1 MTEKIRLEI
10 VEFSSTGTIAWQT
23 SWIKQKLKELENL
36 LGKGTGRQRQVE
48 FLSETTWK
56 GGEFKSIMKGWYVSI
71 RNSLRMET
79 LKRNHKNWDP
89 GKVTKDG
96 NKKYTDKSRKVTAR
110 IYRKKNKI
118 QLHIRNQ
125 KTENH
130 FLPRRKLH
138 KEGRRWLLVV
148 SLFEIIFNY
157 VNINHML
164 NQMIAFFKKIER
176 SEGGK
181 NKFKYERICI
191 PSNLLLKTWLEQPE
205 PDMII
210 SEDSWMM
217 AWISEK

>member
-1 MTEKIRLEI
+1 MAEKIRLEI
-10 VEFSSTGTIAWQT
+10 VEFSLTGTIAWQT

-36 LGKGTGRQRQVE
+36 LGKGTGRQRQGE

-56 GGEFKSIMKGWYVSI
+56 GEEFKSIMKGWYVSI

-79 LKRNHKNWDP
+79 LKGNHKNWDP

-96 NKKYTDKSRKVTAR
+96 NKKYTDKSRKATAR

-138 KEGRRWLLVV
+138 REGRRWLLVV
-148 SLFEIIFNY
+148 SLFAIIFNY
-157 VNINHML
+157 VNINHIL
-164 NQMIAFFKKIER
+164 NQMIAFFKKLR
-176 SEGGK
+176 DQKGWK
-181 NKFKYERICI
+181 IC
-191 PSNLLLKTWLEQPE
+191 LEMKEFAYHQ
-205 PDMII
+205 IYC
-210 SEDSWMM
+210 
-217 AWISEK
+217 